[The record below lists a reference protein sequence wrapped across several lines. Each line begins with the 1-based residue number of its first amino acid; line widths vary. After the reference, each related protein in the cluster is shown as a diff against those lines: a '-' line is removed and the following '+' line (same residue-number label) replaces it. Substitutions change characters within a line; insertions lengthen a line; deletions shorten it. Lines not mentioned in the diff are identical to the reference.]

1 MSKNIAVDPNRVFG
15 LQKDLFGKIQTAN
28 KKQDHVFFDALEAL
42 LKASQLQKQDLIKQV
57 LGIQHEENF
66 FSLDKDVVP
75 HKGSMYQFVS
85 PYMRDK
91 YFAKSTLSGPA
102 TIKIAP
108 TTKVMTTKEIADEY
122 QQTDVFAIV
131 ATLHNMLVVDPH
143 SLDDYKDRAI
153 IVPVMSILPNDDGDL
168 FCLSLNWDG
177 DGWRWNGDWV
187 SDEWEAGVAV
197 ASVAQ

>member
-1 MSKNIAVDPNRVFG
+1 MGKNIIDAKTAKWAG
-15 LQKDLFGKIQTAN
+15 LQIDMLQKIRKGNIKLGGVADFLGYTGIVNLFNLQIDMLQKANSGDLDADKLEHFLTLSKRKMVQNLFGRPL
-28 KKQDHVFFDALEAL
+28 LEQSVIIPE
-42 LKASQLQKQDLIKQV
+42 K
-57 LGIQHEENF
+57 

-153 IVPVMSILPNDDGDL
+153 IVPVMSILP
-168 FCLSLNWDG
+168 
-177 DGWRWNGDWV
+177 
-187 SDEWEAGVAV
+187 EY
-197 ASVAQ
+197 